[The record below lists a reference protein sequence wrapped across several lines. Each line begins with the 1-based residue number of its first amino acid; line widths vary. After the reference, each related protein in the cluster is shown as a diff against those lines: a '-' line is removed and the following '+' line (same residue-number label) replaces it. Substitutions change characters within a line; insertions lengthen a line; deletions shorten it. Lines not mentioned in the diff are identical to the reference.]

1 MIEFF
6 SNYENTKSMMA
17 NGGGIPVVEA
27 FESGVLVYEPPVH
40 SEVYQECAATAVAAP
55 WIPDNDLFM
64 EVWNE
69 ARDQIAVG
77 DMTAADGMAYV
88 KEELDALLA
97 SYQ

>member
-1 MIEFF
+1 
-6 SNYENTKSMMA
+6 
-17 NGGGIPVVEA
+17 
-27 FESGVLVYEPPVH
+27 
-40 SEVYQECAATAVAAP
+40 
-55 WIPDNDLFM
+55 M